1 VGNCTHTRSSGP
13 LKGRVS
19 LRPLRSLFVLTILL
33 PMPRDFITRSDMP
46 QAVLGITC
54 DLCQRREQFDVEAL
68 KREYSGDVKMPELLG
83 RLAAD
88 CPRQKAQRQ
97 AFSVYDRCRA
107 IYDERSCYGA

>member
-1 VGNCTHTRSSGP
+1 M
-13 LKGRVS
+13 
-19 LRPLRSLFVLTILL
+19 RSLFVLTILL
-33 PMPRDFITRSDMP
+33 PVPRDFITLSDMP

-68 KREYSGDVKMPELLG
+68 KREHGGDVKMPELLG
-83 RLAAD
+83 RLVAD

-107 IYDERSCYGA
+107 IYDERSRYSP